1 MFSNINIDLRQEPF
15 NTTYLQRI
23 LRVIDNAT
31 ADHARTMAVR
41 VDLRLP
47 DDILITRQNLISH
60 FIESINAKI
69 TARYNS
75 KLKQG
80 KRSYTSRQRYAWV
93 REVGEISHKSHYHM
107 VLFFNNDTFNS
118 LGSYGEDGTG
128 LAFMIRGAWLSALQL
143 SLQPEYRTLAHF
155 PDNPLY
161 YLDVNSVGY
170 REVYDQLTFRLSYF
184 AKERT
189 KSYSRDE
196 RSFGCSQS

>member
-1 MFSNINIDLRQEPF
+1 MLNNINLDLRQEPF

-31 ADHARTMAVR
+31 TEHARTMAVR

-47 DDILITRQNLISH
+47 DDILITRQNLISR
-60 FIESINAKI
+60 FIESLNTKI

-80 KRSYTSRQRYAWV
+80 KRSYNSHQRYAWV
-93 REVGEISHKSHYHM
+93 REVGETSHKSHYHM
-107 VLFFNNDTFNS
+107 VLFLNNDTFNG
-118 LGSYGEDGTG
+118 LGSYGEDATG
-128 LAFMIRGAWLSALQL
+128 LASLIKEAWLSALDL
-143 SLQPEYRTLAHF
+143 SHRPELWILARF

-161 YLDVNSVGY
+161 YLDFNSNSY
-170 REVYDQLTFRLSYF
+170 RVVYDQLVFRLSYF

-189 KSYSRDE
+189 KDYSREE
-196 RSFGCSQS
+196 RSFGCSQG